1 MNKQPEQNQ
10 PETHHARI
18 HFSKPPAWVFNTV
31 IFTLSFLFILFL
43 VWHYTPVKDEVEAR
57 LIRQLQPYLG
67 DSFYITDFSIGTDY
81 LSFYNVRATD
91 QVAGYS
97 VEFAEIRLNYSPSRL
112 LATDFDPLKTINNV
126 TLIRPR
132 VILFYRD
139 EQTETNPD
147 LSLEKVFE
155 EILTNLKRFP
165 EIDHIKIRDGSV
177 ILQMP
182 WQTTLSEKQI
192 PLFAGLKGRL
202 DYLSGNEEV
211 TVSLDGEFLGTEN
224 SGIQLTGYVDFA
236 KKRWE
241 ASVNFLQS
249 YFTSELPFW
258 KIKFWQIDH
267 ARLNGTVQVINEQFD
282 LDSLIFNGDVQ
293 VNDMQMAIFK
303 QHAMVDSFNL
313 RFEGKDL
320 YIEPF
325 ECRIEDGVAQFSGVL
340 KNILKPEVDWDLAVK
355 DYSVKYL
362 RQSNTIFE
370 YANEGKMSAK
380 AHFSGPLKQMDI
392 HAEAQSPDILYA
404 VIPFNTV
411 RAKMDYNIRE
421 KILDLSYMRADFF
434 EFRTQG
440 RGEVNF
446 NNDSLRLDL
455 RSDIAV
461 PEGYFNWMT
470 GLNGGKVLV
479 NTDFYGNFK
488 TKLFRGGFAY
498 KALGVDSLL
507 VSGRG
512 PFTLNDQLLRFNL
525 LSDNPNDSFRLSGV
539 IHDVFRG
546 PNFDILEFK
555 DFPMA
560 ELSYIPVVKSFL
572 KDREIQ
578 LFFSGPYNS
587 LASRAK
593 IVEES
598 NPFEEIASGVGHIR
612 DIFMDNQRFS
622 GRFRINSAPKKIAG
636 SYDVAFSAAGMN
648 LKVDAPDFLQVD
660 IFQGSKPYSPYKGK
674 IELAAVRLQDYLQN
688 SPGWHKLFREGTVN
702 GTMVL
707 DGTVDKPAFQLALN
721 ADELVINGVGY
732 YDLRVNGSLDQHHLK
747 FVNNTLLLNTDT
759 AATVDF
765 HWQTDTDSLRSTIVG
780 KRLESNFIAETILG
794 DENFL
799 RGEMSYRFDIGGTMT
814 TPKVSG
820 NLSLRNGILV
830 DENPFT
836 GISLSFTDSLI
847 GENFWQLDNHILN
860 IGEFSYHKANGY
872 DIYATGAL
880 GITEYAPMDIE
891 VKVDGNV
898 FEELP
903 RLMPYFINP
912 KTTGKLYARIRGTRG
927 NPLLD
932 ELDLQIDDGTI
943 AFDGVV
949 PPVSKLKVDVQKQA
963 GNKFIKINTI
973 EGLVDGRFAKIYNL
987 ESVVTKDGEILEP
1000 WYFQDIDINLG
1011 ILALETAPNGIPLHF
1026 PGMMEEGDIG
1036 YFTAEGRLPGEAFYF
1051 AGPPDL
1057 PMCRGTTHLY
1067 NCRVTFPFIGMY
1079 DESGEYTYD
1088 ENNRVIDFMMNMRW
1102 NLRVLPGNNNRY
1114 FVSIPGY
1121 VGEVFMDLNIDNT
1134 SEGLVFTG
1142 RLIDESFRV
1151 DGSVTSL
1158 RGRVEYLDVNFRVER
1173 FGAEFNVYEIYP
1185 EVYGVAYTTVRTEQ
1199 FDPVFG
1205 ITSSDSSAANIGGE
1219 SVPRDILLK
1228 LYVIDPV
1235 TGKEVSKGRW
1245 EDFRFKLESRENP
1258 AGETQEQL
1266 LASLGYSFRNLQYK
1280 AGEVGLTLTQNFLI
1294 RPLFRP
1300 IERQLERKLKL
1311 DYVRLRSNFASN
1323 LLYMSLQD
1331 RTKIFNRPTFLLIN
1345 TNLDPAS
1352 QLLQSS
1358 ELTLGKYLFKDIYM
1372 SYTGQLV
1379 AGVDDSKLGVNHTF
1393 GLEYRLLYNL
1403 LLEFEMSRL
1412 QYDPLY
1418 ELNNNRDLTRDI
1430 RVRLRHSIN
1439 F

>member
-1 MNKQPEQNQ
+1 MNKQPEQKH

-31 IFTLSFLFILFL
+31 IFTLSFLFVLFL
-43 VWHYTPVKDEVEAR
+43 IWHYTPVKDEVEAR
-57 LIRQLQPYLG
+57 FIRQLQPYLG

-91 QVAGYS
+91 PVAGYS
-97 VEFAEIRLNYSPSRL
+97 VEFAEIRLNYSPTRL

-139 EQTETNPD
+139 DQTETNPD

-211 TVSLDGEFLGTEN
+211 TVSLDGEFLGTDN

-267 ARLNGTVQVINEQFD
+267 ARLNGTVQIINEQFD

-293 VNDMQMAIFK
+293 VNDMKMSIFN
-303 QHAMVDSFNL
+303 QHAAADSFNL

-325 ECRIEDGVAQFSGVL
+325 ECRIEDGVAQFNGVL
-340 KNILKPEVDWDLAVK
+340 KNILKPEVDWDVAIK

-362 RQSNTIFE
+362 RQSNSIFE

-404 VIPFNTV
+404 VIPFNTI
-411 RAKMDYNIRE
+411 RAKMDYNIHE
-421 KILDLSYMRADFF
+421 KILDLSYIRADFF

-446 NNDSLRLDL
+446 NNDSLLLDL

-461 PEGYFNWMT
+461 PEAYFNWMT

-525 LSDNPNDSFRLSGV
+525 LSDNPDDSFRLSGV

-598 NPFEEIASGVGHIR
+598 NPFDEIAAGVGHIR

-636 SYDVAFSAAGMN
+636 TYDVAFSDTGMT

-674 IELAAVRLQDYLQN
+674 VELAAIKLQDYLQN
-688 SPGWHKLFREGTVN
+688 SPAWHKLFREGTVK
-702 GTMVL
+702 GVMML
-707 DGTVDKPAFQLALN
+707 DGTVDTPAFQLVLD

-732 YDLRVNGSLDQHHLK
+732 YDLRVNGSLDQHRLR
-747 FVNNTLLLNTDT
+747 FANNTLLLNTDT
-759 AATVDF
+759 TATIDF
-765 HWQTDTDSLRSTIVG
+765 DWQTDTDSLQCSITG
-780 KRLESNFIAETILG
+780 KRIESNFIAETILG
-794 DENFL
+794 DENLL
-799 RGEMSYRFDIGGTMT
+799 RGEMFYRFDIGGTME

-820 NLSLRNGILV
+820 ELKLRNGILA

-836 GISLSFTDSLI
+836 NISLSFTDSLL
-847 GENFWQLDNHILN
+847 NKDFWQLENHILN
-860 IGEFSYHKANGY
+860 INEFSYHKANSY

-898 FEELP
+898 LEELP

-912 KTTGKLYARIRGTRG
+912 QTTGKLYARIRGTRG
-927 NPLLD
+927 NPQLD
-932 ELDLQIDDGTI
+932 KLDLQINDGTI

-963 GNKFIKINTI
+963 GNNFIKINTI

-987 ESVVTKDGEILEP
+987 QSVITKDGEVLEP
-1000 WYFQDIDINLG
+1000 WYFQEININLG
-1011 ILALETAPNGIPLHF
+1011 IFALETAPNGIPLHF

-1036 YFTAEGRLPGEAFYF
+1036 YFTAEGRLEGEAFYL

-1057 PMCRGTTHLY
+1057 PICRGTTHLY

-1205 ITSSDSSAANIGGE
+1205 FASNDSSAASIGGE

-1418 ELNNNRDLTRDI
+1418 ELNNTRDLTRDI
-1430 RVRLRHSIN
+1430 RIRLRHSIN